1 MRNLKKEVEEMRKG
15 EIWNLKPYEQV
26 IYKKALTLARLG
38 WGHFN
43 DAKELR
49 EKWPEAAEWHCYK
62 AEEFLTEALQ
72 LLTHYNLKDT
82 KLYKRI
88 EESLEELSS
97 KWATV

>member
-1 MRNLKKEVEEMRKG
+1 MKKG
-15 EIWNLKPYEQV
+15 ELYSLKPYEQE

-38 WGHFN
+38 WRNFN
-43 DAKELR
+43 DAKELK
-49 EKWPEAAEWHCYK
+49 ESWTELAEWHCYK

-82 KLYKRI
+82 KLYRRI

-97 KWATV
+97 KWVTV